1 MKPLKIKISAFG
13 PYKNCIDI
21 DFEKLGESGIFL
33 ITGDTG
39 QEKQQYLIQYLLHYL
54 EK

>member
-21 DFEKLGESGIFL
+21 DFEKLGEVEYF
-33 ITGDTG
+33 
-39 QEKQQYLIQYLLHYL
+39 
-54 EK
+54 